1 MMLDHGWMDERVI
14 VKRRDLENISER
26 KRTHAHEREC
36 VGYPRKIL
44 AQSPEKIEMEDI
56 NEALGSRGQVK

>member
-1 MMLDHGWMDERVI
+1 MDERVI

-56 NEALGSRGQVK
+56 NEALGS